1 MAKPSRAQRKA
12 ATVAPPAAQAVPAV
26 QTVEICR
33 SFGYKLNAGNYESR
47 DFFCS
52 YKISAPKT
60 DEAEASQSAYDFC
73 ETEVLEAVKN
83 YRNKLKQQRGEAA

>member
-12 ATVAPPAAQAVPAV
+12 ATVAPVPAAAVVP
-26 QTVEICR
+26 TVEICR

-52 YKISAPKT
+52 YKISAPKA
-60 DEAEASQSAYDFC
+60 DEREASQSAYEFC
-73 ETEVLEAVKN
+73 EAEVLEAVKN